1 MNGKEGTIAVTAD
14 APVSKVEGI
23 KFTSDHLRGTI
34 AEELA
39 GDAPAFSS
47 DSYELLKF
55 HGIYQQDDRDVR
67 AERKRQGLD
76 VDHICMVRVSI
87 PGGILN
93 AEQYL
98 PMDKL
103 CDAVGNG
110 TLRITSRQ
118 GIQYHFVR
126 KGDLTSLLSL
136 STTT

>member
-1 MNGKEGTIAVTAD
+1 MAVTAD

-67 AERKRQGLD
+67 AERQQPALCQRGLRPTGSTAGSA
-76 VDHICMVRVSI
+76 IRTRPGNAVRSRTSTGSGA
-87 PGGILN
+87 GGSP
-93 AEQYL
+93 A
-98 PMDKL
+98 
-103 CDAVGNG
+103 A
-110 TLRITSRQ
+110 
-118 GIQYHFVR
+118 HA
-126 KGDLTSLLSL
+126 
-136 STTT
+136 ST